1 MDRQMLSTMQEAM
14 KVDIVELNKAEAFG
28 ALMAVFLW
36 IYGFMSPIAGM
47 IADRVNRK
55 WLVVGSLFV
64 WSGVT
69 YLMGYADN
77 FHELYWLRAVM
88 GVSEAL
94 YILSALSLI
103 ADWHQ
108 GKSRSL
114 SKERLIEVSW
124 GEAPED
130 TLYPMEILVL
140 ARDRIG
146 LLKDVTDVFIRLKI
160 NITNVNTQTVKNV
173 ARLKFGVEVA
183 GAALMQQALKEI
195 LEVKGVI
202 SAHRS

>member
-1 MDRQMLSTMQEAM
+1 MGFVSRGRGVVVHRADCPNV
-14 KVDIVELNKAEAFG
+14 KN
-28 ALMAVFLW
+28 LM
-36 IYGFMSPIAGM
+36 
-47 IADRVNRK
+47 
-55 WLVVGSLFV
+55 
-64 WSGVT
+64 
-69 YLMGYADN
+69 
-77 FHELYWLRAVM
+77 E
-88 GVSEAL
+88 
-94 YILSALSLI
+94 
-103 ADWHQ
+103 Q
-108 GKSRSL
+108 